1 MLENFATHHESLVI
15 FWGFTIEIIL
25 SIVLIAIA
33 LLEFFYDK
41 NIEESKQHRRKKS
54 KRVKISID
62 SDGNASIL
70 EAPKGLDISVDHE
83 GEK

>member
-1 MLENFATHHESLVI
+1 MLEHFATQHEALVI
-15 FWGFTIEIIL
+15 FWGFAIEILL

-54 KRVKISID
+54 KRVKIVID
-62 SDGNASIL
+62 ADGNASIA
-70 EAPKGLDISVDHE
+70 EAPKGLDVSVEHK